1 MAYWPR
7 LDQAGPSARCRPVWT
22 RRITSWPIRRPLK
35 DASTLM
41 MSGSGEKAGAALGEK
56 SRGGSVITERGVPR
70 AALTSAACAR
80 AGTLTAAPAS
90 IRRRLSSVMGSLSF
104 LLGVFLL
111 GADFLLVGENVR
123 KFDFR

>member
-1 MAYWPR
+1 
-7 LDQAGPSARCRPVWT
+7 
-22 RRITSWPIRRPLK
+22 
-35 DASTLM
+35 M
-41 MSGSGEKAGAALGEK
+41 MSGSGEKAGAAPGEK
-56 SRGGSVITERGVPR
+56 SRGGSVITERGVPS

-111 GADFLLVGENVR
+111 GGDFLLAGENVR
-123 KFDFR
+123 KFDFGQVWSLKPARFPE